1 MKDMIGDIGMSGNVE
16 AYLYI
21 LYRQVFFCAVCSLF
35 LYLRKNTHKHTR
47 RHIFRCSRYI
57 YKRKTRY
64 INVYIYKQI
73 IPERCIYVHGYAT
86 HMRDTVWLGPPSPI
100 HGIHQVVV
108 VVLLLLLWWLWW
120 CWRSRLWWRWLWW
133 WWSSSRSTEHP
144 NL

>member
-21 LYRQVFFCAVCSLF
+21 LYRQGFVFGAVCSLF

-64 INVYIYKQI
+64 INVYIYIYTYKQI
-73 IPERCIYVHGYAT
+73 IP
-86 HMRDTVWLGPPSPI
+86 
-100 HGIHQVVV
+100 
-108 VVLLLLLWWLWW
+108 
-120 CWRSRLWWRWLWW
+120 
-133 WWSSSRSTEHP
+133 
-144 NL
+144 